1 MHTIRTHDAAVYVG
15 FPTAPGDDPSVQV
28 GVSYGDSIGWAV
40 LTSPDQVADLRRVL
54 QRASRK
60 VWPQDPLTTPSTHQ
74 DHCAG
79 AGQCTCDPPFVFPPL
94 HPVGDPFD
102 GVPSPFGPVATGL
115 VTPAPTDEP
124 A

>member
-1 MHTIRTHDAAVYVG
+1 MRETIRTNDAELYLG
-15 FPTAPGDDPSVQV
+15 WPTTDQDDPSVQI
-28 GVSYGDSIGWAV
+28 GVRYGDHVAYAV

-60 VWPQDPLTTPSTHQ
+60 VWPMQPVPPPNRLL
-74 DHCAG
+74 AG
-79 AGQCTCDPPFVFPPL
+79 Y
-94 HPVGDPFD
+94 VGDSEGDLPP
-102 GVPSPFGPVATGL
+102 GMSVFGPVATGL

>member
-1 MHTIRTHDAAVYVG
+1 MRETIRTHDAGIYVG

-28 GVSYGDSIGWAV
+28 GVSYGDSVAWAV

-60 VWPQDPLTTPSTHQ
+60 VWPDAPALLPLEPEL
-74 DHCAG
+74 
-79 AGQCTCDPPFVFPPL
+79 V
-94 HPVGDPFD
+94 
-102 GVPSPFGPVATGL
+102 VPSPFGPVATGL
-115 VTPAPTDEP
+115 VTPEEP